1 MPKRVDANQKQIV
14 ESLRKIGCS
23 VTVLSMVGKGCP
35 DILVGKDGKNFLFEI
50 KDGEKVPSQKK
61 LTPDE
66 VKFRDNWRGQVD
78 IVESINDAVAIIFAF
93 KKVR

>member
-1 MPKRVDANQKQIV
+1 MPKRVDANQKIIT
-14 ESLRKIGCS
+14 ESLRKMGCS

-50 KDGEKVPSQKK
+50 KDGEKIPSRKK

-66 VKFRDNWRGQVD
+66 VKFHDNWRGQVD
-78 IVESINDAVAIIFAF
+78 VVECLDDAVAII
-93 KKVR
+93 KKK